1 MFIQLLIYNYNAYE
15 LLLVASKLAFAFKC
29 MGHINTYNGI
39 VVLLLIEKEKRQKIF
54 QPIVLGLHDYTSICS
69 TNNYDIIPRHSWLP
83 FS

>member
-39 VVLLLIEKEKRQKIF
+39 VVLLLIEKKKTTEDI
-54 QPIVLGLHDYTSICS
+54 S
-69 TNNYDIIPRHSWLP
+69 THC
-83 FS
+83 FGFA